1 MSVHVSESYRHCVH
15 VARTQARN
23 FYYSFLCLTPE
34 KREAMCAIYAFM
46 RYSDDISDEAAD
58 SDDSGPERARVMG
71 EWRAALD
78 RALHG
83 DYGDSL
89 ILPAFHDTVRR
100 FNIPPEY
107 FHDLIDGTEMD
118 LEPRRFETFA
128 ETYDYCYHVAS
139 VVGLVCIH
147 VFGFT
152 DPRAKELAECN
163 GIAFQLT
170 NILRDLQEDARMGRV
185 YLPQEDLRHFG
196 YTEADLT
203 AGTENEAFRALMRF
217 EVERARDYYQRAAP
231 LVAMVDADSQPCLRA
246 MRSIYGGILECIER
260 RNYDVFTR
268 RARVTTMRKL
278 MVATSAW
285 WESRQVQRKQLSSA

>member
-1 MSVHVSESYRHCVH
+1 MSVPLPESYRRCVH

-23 FYYSFLCLTPE
+23 FYYSFLCLPRA

-46 RYSDDISDEAAD
+46 RYSDDISD
-58 SDDSGPERARVMG
+58 DDSGGAGSAERAGRMAA
-71 EWRAALD
+71 WRAALD
-78 RALHG
+78 RALEG
-83 DYGDSL
+83 DYGDSA

-100 FNIPPEY
+100 YSIPREY

-118 LEPRRFETFA
+118 LEPRRFEAFA
-128 ETYDYCYHVAS
+128 DTYDYCYHVAS

-147 VFGFT
+147 VFGFR
-152 DPRAKELAECN
+152 DPEAKLLAEHN

-185 YLPQEDLRHFG
+185 YLPQEDLRRFG
-196 YTEADLT
+196 YTEAELA
-203 AGTENEAFRALMRF
+203 AGVENEAFRALMRF
-217 EVERARDYYQRAAP
+217 EVERARDYYDRAAP
-231 LVAMVDADSQPCLRA
+231 LVAMVDPDSQPCLRA

-268 RARVTTMRKL
+268 RARLPTWRKL
-278 MVATSAW
+278 LVATGAW